1 MFKYNINIEIYIYS
15 LEKKINKRYIL
26 DITAFNLIELW
37 QSG

>member
-1 MFKYNINIEIYIYS
+1 MYKYNINIEIYIYL

-26 DITAFNLIELW
+26 DITAFNLIALW